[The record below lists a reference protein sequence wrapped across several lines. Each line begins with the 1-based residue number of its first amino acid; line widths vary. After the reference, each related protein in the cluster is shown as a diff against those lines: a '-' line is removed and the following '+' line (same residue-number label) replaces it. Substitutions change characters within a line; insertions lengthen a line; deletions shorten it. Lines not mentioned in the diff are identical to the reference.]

1 MHDMVNML
9 NQQAAQKKQ
18 KEVAMKKDLDQQAE
32 MWRKEREI
40 WQEEDERLKKK
51 IRDINKKRNS
61 KRVFKTSKYV
71 KENDCF
77 YYP

>member
-51 IRDINKKRNS
+51 IRDINQA
-61 KRVFKTSKYV
+61 T
-71 KENDCF
+71 
-77 YYP
+77 